1 MFINNSFTSFENANK
16 QEIYIFNFDMNFLFQ
31 EYMYCLIEEY
41 MYCLIEENKKVKYI
55 IDIKYKILGNVDV
68 NAKVSREDF
77 FQMNVYIDKYDSKKA
92 ILLYPQEIN
101 KYRNKYSF
109 VKDGENKILVCTV
122 N

>member
-31 EYMYCLIEEY
+31 EYI
-41 MYCLIEENKKVKYI
+41 YCLIEENKKVKYI
-55 IDIKYKILGNVDV
+55 IDTKYKILGNVDV

-77 FQMNVYIDKYDSKKA
+77 FQMNSYIDKYDSKKA